1 MTFFITKNIKLES
14 SILEIILRMFNQ
26 KQEFIENLS
35 KFQIYFEKDD
45 IRFYKYVE
53 NKVEECYMLGSRSEV
68 KLIHSFLYFLVVVD
82 LVYLRS

>member
-68 KLIHSFLYFLVVVD
+68 KLIHSFLYFLVMVD
-82 LVYLRS
+82 LIYLRS

>member
-68 KLIHSFLYFLVVVD
+68 KLIHSFLYF
-82 LVYLRS
+82 

>member
-1 MTFFITKNIKLES
+1 MTFFISKNIKLES

-68 KLIHSFLYFLVVVD
+68 KLIDF
-82 LVYLRS
+82 